1 MGLCYMTKS
10 KSRRKN
16 KSRVNNKKAWQAIL
30 IILSSIVVIM
40 TVVYIVGGII
50 VDREINKRSVSDTT
64 EQANITSYLKNKY
77 NQDFDVEKPS
87 CNGGAFGISCVWSA
101 DAYPKSDKS
110 IKIHISRVDNQ
121 TKYSD
126 DYVVRTWQKEQTAKI
141 QPKVREIFKDIP
153 VDVKVRLGVI
163 DPDVERTFTLKKPTF
178 EEVFLAENKVGQR
191 GNLAYGLNFKYDGD
205 IKDESRFASGIHEM
219 MEHAENVGVSPKDIS
234 VNIYLS
240 KNGKLISRKYCNRDK
255 LSSIDEIKGCI
266 DTSKNMPVEEGD
278 RW

>member
-1 MGLCYMTKS
+1 MAKS
-10 KSRRKN
+10 KNKRTN
-16 KSRVNNKKAWQAIL
+16 KSRINNKKAWQVIL
-30 IILSSIVVIM
+30 NILSSIVASIVVMM

-64 EQANITSYLKNKY
+64 EQANMTSYLKNKY
-77 NQDFDVEKPS
+77 DQDFEVEKPS

-101 DAYPKSDKS
+101 DAYPESDKS
-110 IKIHISRVDNQ
+110 IKVHISRGDNQ

-141 QPKVREIFKDIP
+141 QPKVREIFKDMP

-163 DPDVERTFTLKKPTF
+163 DSDIERTFTLKKPTF

-191 GNLAYGLNFKYDGD
+191 GNLAYGLDFKYDGD

-219 MEHAENVGVSPKDIS
+219 IEHAKNVGVSSQDIS

-240 KNGKLISRKYCNRDK
+240 KNGKLISREYCNRDK
-255 LSSIDEIKGCI
+255 LSSINEIKGCI

>member
-1 MGLCYMTKS
+1 MTKS

-141 QPKVREIFKDIP
+141 QPKVREIFKDMP

-191 GNLAYGLNFKYDGD
+191 GNVAYGLNFKYDGD

>member
-1 MGLCYMTKS
+1 MAKGKS
-10 KSRRKN
+10 KRTN
-16 KSRVNNKKAWQAIL
+16 KSSINNKKARRVIL
-30 IILSSIVVIM
+30 IILSSIVAIM

-101 DAYPKSDKS
+101 NAYPKSDKS

-126 DYVVRTWQKEQTAKI
+126 DYVVRIWQKEQTAKI
-141 QPKVREIFKDIP
+141 QPKVREIFKDMP

-163 DPDVERTFTLKKPTF
+163 DSDVERTFTLKKPTF
-178 EEVFLAENKVGQR
+178 EEVFLAENKGK
-191 GNLAYGLNFKYDGD
+191 YGLTVYSIAIRYRGDGEMPKNDMAGRLFEMVQYIRLQGVSRVSSSMLD
-205 IKDESRFASGIHEM
+205 ISGKDRRGVSCSVD
-219 MEHAENVGVSPKDIS
+219 ENVSLENLKKCLDNISTLPKED
-234 VNIYLS
+234 
-240 KNGKLISRKYCNRDK
+240 LI
-255 LSSIDEIKGCI
+255 
-266 DTSKNMPVEEGD
+266 
-278 RW
+278 W